1 MVKRILFKPNRSSL
15 NLLLVL
21 PVFLFFLV
29 GCALFP
35 SLDDLLSQNNK
46 VSCITADSKTLVI
59 STRADE
65 LQFFNLSDG
74 KATAIESPKLSEILC
89 TQDNDVISIQRTRI
103 DNPNDKKAIFERTA
117 VWKNSSKAYQLA
129 PNDFSP
135 EYIGIIQKR
144 YIVSS
149 WQEYVEKSRRE
160 GSGNRAKTVN
170 YKEFTK
176 PHVFSIEDSNNKEL
190 KNYSLEADKLGLKG
204 VSEEKNFRIH
214 PLSLSEEGNLLF
226 LLDPQTDSPRLYKI
240 EMLRGKITQIG
251 EKLTRPTE
259 MILENAVAD
268 KAGKFVAIKYDGRTE
283 KGGSRKIVKVL
294 SLENNT
300 EIISRI
306 IEDVSF
312 NNGSPLL
319 IFEQNAQKLAII
331 SYGFKFEP
339 TRSVSELIVLDL
351 QNGNEISNFDAE
363 EFFQKPESVKLEG
376 FVGDELIFTYRKEQ
390 FLRKTKFYLSKM
402 NLLNKQII
410 WTTDLDEE
418 KEKK

>member
-1 MVKRILFKPNRSSL
+1 MRNLLFSKANSSL
-15 NLLLVL
+15 NLFLIIPLLICL
-21 PVFLFFLV
+21 SI
-29 GCALFP
+29 GCVCKNYY
-35 SLDDLLSQNNK
+35 SVEN
-46 VSCITADSKTLVI
+46 CISSDGKNLILYGSGKLRI
-59 STRADE
+59 
-65 LQFFNLSDG
+65 FNLSDG
-74 KATAIESPKLSEILC
+74 KELINEDQKSSQTLC
-89 TQDNDVISIQRTRI
+89 TQDNDVVLIQTTRI
-103 DNPNDKKAIFERTA
+103 DKPNDKKMTLERTA
-117 VWKNSSKAYQLA
+117 FWRSSSKTYQLA
-129 PNDFSP
+129 TNDFSP

-160 GSGNRAKTVN
+160 GSGNSARTVN

-176 PHVFSIEDSNNKEL
+176 PHIFSIEDSSNKEL

-214 PLSLSEEGNLLF
+214 QLSLSEEGSLLF

-240 EMLRGKITQIG
+240 EMLSGKITPIV
-251 EKLTRPTE
+251 EKLTRPTG
-259 MILENAVAD
+259 MILENAVGD
-268 KAGKFVAIKYDGRTE
+268 KSGKFVAIKYDGRTE
-283 KGGSRKIVKVL
+283 KGDTRKIIKVL
-294 SLENNT
+294 NLENNT
-300 EIISRI
+300 EIISKN
-306 IEDVSF
+306 IEDISF
-312 NNGSPLL
+312 NNGSPQLV
-319 IFEQNAQKLAII
+319 FEQNAQKLAII

-339 TRSVSELIVLDL
+339 TRSVSELIIFDL

-418 KEKK
+418 KEKNE